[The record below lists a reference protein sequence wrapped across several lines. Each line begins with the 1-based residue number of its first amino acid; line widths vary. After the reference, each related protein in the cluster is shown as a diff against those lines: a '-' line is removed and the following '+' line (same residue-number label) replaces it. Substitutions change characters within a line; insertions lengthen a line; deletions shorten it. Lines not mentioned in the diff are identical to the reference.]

1 MIYVARHGHVEN
13 PGNVLYGNLP
23 GFRLS
28 SLGRTQAQ
36 ALGRRLAR
44 VRLAAVYSSPL
55 ERAVETAAIATA
67 RSPAVVPELVDW
79 EPDPAWVGLP
89 WEVIPTRFPPR
100 WAQFMESPWLVGTP
114 AALALRRI
122 AAAHPGV
129 DVLVV
134 GHQDPLRAALQV
146 LKPVPGSRLRDDPL
160 PQCGLR
166 VLDPLTWKV
175 VDSWDPPAASA
186 WPTGNL

>member
-28 SLGRTQAQ
+28 
-36 ALGRRLAR
+36 ALGRSQALALGQRLAR

-67 RSPAVVPELVDW
+67 RSPAIVPELVDW
-79 EPDPAWVGLP
+79 EPDPDWVGLP
-89 WEVIPTRFPPR
+89 WSVIPTRYPQR
-100 WAQFMESPWLVGTP
+100 WAEFRARPWLVGAP

-122 AAAHPGV
+122 AATHPGAGI
-129 DVLVV
+129 LVV

-146 LKPVPGSRLRDDPL
+146 LRPVPGSRLRDDPL

-166 VLDPLTWKV
+166 VVDPSSWKV
-175 VDSWDPPAASA
+175 VERWDPPAASA
-186 WPTGNL
+186 WPTAGL